1 MHTLC
6 GLSRTAQRDYSYYLG
21 LRGSGE
27 VLGVYCGSLDPDGC
41 PARAITRVQS
51 CSAISTAPDLHSGI
65 RAEISRLFPDTA
77 GEIGRAWVRIWWIAC
92 SIYFAT
98 LRAQRSRWV
107 HNHEE
112 TTADQRMRTTT
123 NTASTA
129 TSCSGQGT
137 PVHRDGDDCI
147 SFRLATELFFTPVSP
162 RPFTQYD
169 PGRQLTTMVL
179 ERLETFQQSC
189 KP

>member
-1 MHTLC
+1 MVVQPSQLLAYKAAV
-6 GLSRTAQRDYSYYLG
+6 LSRTA
-21 LRGSGE
+21 
-27 VLGVYCGSLDPDGC
+27 
-41 PARAITRVQS
+41 
-51 CSAISTAPDLHSGI
+51 PDLPPGV
-65 RAEISRLFPDTA
+65 RAEIGRLFLDTA
-77 GEIGRAWVRIWWIAC
+77 GEIGRAWVRIWWIAIFIC
-92 SIYFAT
+92 FAT
-98 LRAQRSRWV
+98 KWAQRNRWV

-147 SFRLATELFFTPVSP
+147 SFRLATELFFTQVSP

-169 PGRQLTTMVL
+169 PGRQLTPPVGVL